1 MLPTAHFIDEENKAQ
16 DMMSPTQDQDHTA
29 EHLGPKAGP
38 DHCTAC
44 LSSTYTTISKDTA
57 FPDAVP

>member
-29 EHLGPKAGP
+29 EHLGPKAGGLP
-38 DHCTAC
+38 GLVLTTAQPAS
-44 LSSTYTTISKDTA
+44 LLLIQQ
-57 FPDAVP
+57 